1 MNPETFRKPRE
12 GDQAPPVP
20 NDRPASWD
28 LVVTR
33 LENKSLSRP
42 SGRSEADIDWLV
54 FMMRARDDL
63 GAKRYGV
70 RLQSHNGRDS
80 MRDSLEEALDL
91 RVYLENVSQ
100 EHPESTE
107 ARMLADE
114 VTDLCLR
121 LVALRRKLTQKGGD

>member
-28 LVVTR
+28 LVLDR
-33 LENKSLSRP
+33 LRQKGLSRP
-42 SGRSEADIDWLV
+42 SGRDNDDIWSLYRL
-54 FMMRARDDL
+54 MQERDRL
-63 GAKRYGV
+63 GAARYGV

-80 MRDSLEEALDL
+80 MQDALEEALDL
-91 RVYLENVSQ
+91 RVYLENVAQ
-100 EHPESTE
+100 EHPDSTE
-107 ARMLADE
+107 ARMVADE